1 MLKLAK
7 EENYPQAC
15 GTIQK
20 LETELY
26 FTFIF
31 FNVFSEKSIELLD
44 E

>member
-26 FTFIF
+26 FIF
-31 FNVFSEKSIELLD
+31 LNVFSENSIELLD